1 MIYYILYSVQANQT
15 RIEGEFSFEEL
26 KILREL
32 VYRNI
37 RRKGSL
43 KVSWIL
49 LILICKENKLL
60 VINFTCCAML

>member
-49 LILICKENKLL
+49 FVLIC
-60 VINFTCCAML
+60 